1 MLPATPSN
9 HRRRGQ
15 RQKHGREEYHQKP
28 PVRVNQPPPVNEE
41 LLLIRRLDRA
51 KRNIGSFKK
60 VALCVST
67 LCVGNS
73 IYKLFVR
80 GRHAVVL
87 GEALQSNGNALMRGA
102 RGNSRAAGGGG
113 AFHRVPKELLQD
125 FGSYPNILN
134 ITDQMRNEFHPVVKF
149 PLRKKSKGVVGD
161 DTCIESELKHRS
173 FWPWQKGN
181 GIERSAYEND
191 LDALGG
197 RKMNTTYAYIVR
209 DFTGSNKDDSAV
221 LLEGGRRVPQ
231 LLATREE
238 ALLYAKIRKTS
249 RQFDV
254 GRYDEDRRGMYESSL
269 FAKDNYQRTVHVGID
284 IGGPVGTAVYAF
296 EDGIIHSAGYNPE
309 LGDYGHVMVIEHILT
324 NHNGLSK
331 VYALYGHLSAKST
344 QGKRPGE
351 KIKRGQTIGYM
362 GNTAENGGWT
372 GLCSIL
378 ICFTLLGGV
387 WCSYGYIFTRSSCD
401 FLGSHL
407 HFQLALN
414 PPTTH
419 DMPGVVSVADRAESL
434 LEYIGKIFDAAP

>member
-15 RQKHGREEYHQKP
+15 RQKHGRKQSHQKS
-28 PVRVNQPPPVNEE
+28 PVLVNQPPPVNEE

-51 KRNIGSFKK
+51 KRNIGSFNK

-73 IYKLFVR
+73 IYKLFAR

-87 GEALQSNGNALMRGA
+87 GEALQSNNGNALLGRGA

-113 AFHRVPKELLQD
+113 GAFGHRVPKELLQD

-134 ITDQMRNEFHPVVKF
+134 VTDQMRNEFHPVVKF

-161 DTCIESELKHRS
+161 DTCIESELKHHS

-191 LDALGG
+191 LACDASG
-197 RKMNTTYAYIVR
+197 RKMNTTYDYIVR
-209 DFTGSNKDDSAV
+209 DFTGSNKDDSTV
-221 LLEGGRRVPQ
+221 LLEVGGRVPQ

-238 ALLYAKIRKTS
+238 ALLHAKIRKTS

-284 IGGPVGTAVYAF
+284 IGGPVGTAVHAF

-309 LGDYGHVMVIEHILT
+309 LGDYGHVMVIEHILKN
-324 NHNGLSK
+324 NHGLSK

-344 QGKRPGE
+344 QGKWPGQ

-372 GLCSIL
+372 GSWSIL
-378 ICFTLLGGV
+378 IFFTLPGGV
-387 WCSYGYIFTRSSCD
+387 WCS
-401 FLGSHL
+401 H
-407 HFQLALN
+407 
-414 PPTTH
+414 
-419 DMPGVVSVADRAESL
+419 
-434 LEYIGKIFDAAP
+434 